1 MGRPLHISRHDI
13 LRYDCGVFMCKTADY
28 LSQEAHLDFTQADMQ
43 YFRRRLVVEIRN
55 SALLDS

>member
-1 MGRPLHISRHDI
+1 
-13 LRYDCGVFMCKTADY
+13 MCKTADY